1 VIPTVLAVGLLFG
14 RWWRISIPVAVIG
27 WPILLIA
34 SGIDS
39 GMRFAVEAALLAG
52 ANVVVGV
59 IVNRLLAWI
68 GQKIASAT

>member
-14 RWWRISIPVAVIG
+14 RWWRISIPIAVIG

-39 GMRFAVEAALLAG
+39 GMSFAVEAALLAG